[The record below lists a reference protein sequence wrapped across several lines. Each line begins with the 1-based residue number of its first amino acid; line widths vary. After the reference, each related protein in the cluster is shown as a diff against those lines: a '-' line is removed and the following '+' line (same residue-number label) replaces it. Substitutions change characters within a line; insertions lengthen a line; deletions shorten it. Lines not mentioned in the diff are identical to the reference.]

1 MPQSPCIIRYFSGPM
16 VARKPMR
23 IPAAVDSAAAKRQE
37 RPVSQWLSQVVDEP
51 EAMSEAQGVTNGKQ
65 SAVARA
71 QRLEQVLSQATDKP
85 HVVLL
90 AGHPDPDAIGSALA
104 HRRICDRL
112 GISATIAHALP
123 LSRSEN
129 RALVKLLGVPLVRID
144 RGEDLEEFGY
154 LSLVDAS
161 YYESTI
167 QVPESIQLLTVV
179 DHHRPKLVPK
189 APFVDIRHDVGATAT
204 IYAEYAEQGLAPLG
218 ADGADDTAVATAMF
232 FGIQTDTDD
241 FSFATPTDFRA
252 AAYLKPYCDAET
264 LSRIGRRSISAEA
277 MEAVGRALRDLE
289 VIRDFAIA
297 GVGRVSAL
305 NRDAIPTAADFI
317 LRRED
322 IDTVLVYGVVDDRV
336 DGSLRTSRASV
347 DPALFMQNAF
357 GNDTEGRPY
366 GGGRS
371 DMGGFQIPL
380 GFLSECSD
388 EESLWRLVRELVER
402 RIARVVPDLE
412 KKLELRTSK
421 GDGPKGRG
429 AASRDRDRDRD
440 RDPTG

>member
-1 MPQSPCIIRYFSGPM
+1 M
-16 VARKPMR
+16 V
-23 IPAAVDSAAAKRQE
+23 S
-37 RPVSQWLSQVVDEP
+37 
-51 EAMSEAQGVTNGKQ
+51 NGKQ
-65 SAVARA
+65 SSAARA

-85 HVVLL
+85 HVILL
-90 AGHPDPDAIGSALA
+90 GGHPDPDAIGSALA
-104 HRRICDRL
+104 HRRICERL
-112 GISATIAHALP
+112 GVSATIAHVLP

-129 RALVKLLGVPLVRID
+129 RALVKLLSVPMVRVEKT
-144 RGEDLEEFGY
+144 EDLQEFGY
-154 LSLVDAS
+154 LALVDAS
-161 YYESTI
+161 QHE
-167 QVPESIQLLTVV
+167 PSIQLPDSLELITVV
-179 DHHRPKLVPK
+179 DHHRPKSMPR
-189 APFVDIRHDVGATAT
+189 APFVDVRHDVGATAT

-218 ADGADDTAVATAMF
+218 VEGNDDTAVATAMF

-241 FSFATPTDFRA
+241 FAFATPSDFRA
-252 AAYLKPYCDAET
+252 AAYLKPFCDAET

-277 MEAVGRALRDLE
+277 MDAVGVSLRDLQ

-322 IDTVLVYGVVDDRV
+322 IDTVLVYGIVEDRI

-357 GNDTEGRPY
+357 GTDAEGRPY

-380 GFLSECSD
+380 GLLSECTD
-388 EESLWRLVRELVER
+388 EDSLWNLVKELIER
-402 RIARVVPDLE
+402 RVARVVPDLE
-412 KKLELRTSK
+412 KKLNQEARSK
-421 GDGPKGRG
+421 EREEQPKRE
-429 AASRDRDRDRD
+429 R
-440 RDPTG
+440 